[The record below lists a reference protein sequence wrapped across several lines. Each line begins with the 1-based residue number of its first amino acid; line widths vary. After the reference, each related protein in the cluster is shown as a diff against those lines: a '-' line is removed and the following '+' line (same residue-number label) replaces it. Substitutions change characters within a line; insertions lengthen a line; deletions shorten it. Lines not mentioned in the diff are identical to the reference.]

1 MYSLSAEIPE
11 VDLGNEKTKRCKK
24 FFKHALL
31 LFSMNISTDFLD
43 VVEDLL
49 IVILLV
55 VFLYLLYYNFKKEPV
70 KENSENTETTERKL
84 FEIDMREEDLN
95 QKKKGVEKEIEDK
108 KKDYLKGRVK
118 RDDYKSFLRAKHS
131 ELVSLKSKLNK

>member
-1 MYSLSAEIPE
+1 
-11 VDLGNEKTKRCKK
+11 
-24 FFKHALL
+24 
-31 LFSMNISTDFLD
+31 MNISTDFLD

-95 QKKKGVEKEIEDK
+95 QRKKGVEKEIEDK
-108 KKDYLKGRVK
+108 KKDYLKGKVK
-118 RDDYKSFLRAKHS
+118 RDEYKSFLRAKHT